1 MMREVMVVFL
11 HILSVSQLILIK
23 VSQAKY
29 LKARTVWRSFHHITK
44 AMVLESGGTG
54 KEREVNTLHGENR
67 Y

>member
-1 MMREVMVVFL
+1 MMREVLLVFL
-11 HILSVSQLILIK
+11 YILSGSQVMLIQ

-54 KEREVNTLHGENR
+54 REREVNTLHGEIR
-67 Y
+67 T

>member
-11 HILSVSQLILIK
+11 YILSGSQVMLIQ

-54 KEREVNTLHGENR
+54 REREVNTLHGEIR
-67 Y
+67 T

>member
-1 MMREVMVVFL
+1 MMREVLLVFL
-11 HILSVSQLILIK
+11 YILSGSQVMLIQ

-54 KEREVNTLHGENR
+54 REREVNTLHGEIST
-67 Y
+67 

>member
-11 HILSVSQLILIK
+11 YILSGSQVMLIQ

-54 KEREVNTLHGENR
+54 SKREVNTLHGENR